1 VTTLH
6 VVVGL
11 PGAGK
16 TTLARRLEADLP
28 ALRLTP
34 DEWMVPLFGEP
45 EAGGKRDD
53 VEGLLI
59 GLALRSLAL
68 GVDVVLD
75 FGVWSRDERTCL
87 RHLAAFQGAETRL
100 HYLPVDPSEQWR
112 RLSARDESTSFRIER
127 ADMDRYAGFFE
138 LPSADELAGTDD
150 RPDDPDWTEWARR
163 RWHTLA
169 E

>member
-1 VTTLH
+1 MPTLH

-16 TTLARRLEADLP
+16 TTLARALEAELP

-45 EAGGKRDD
+45 EAGGKRDE

-59 GLALRSLAL
+59 RVALRGLGL

-87 RHLAAFQGAETRL
+87 RHLAADVGATTRL
-100 HYLPVDPSEQWR
+100 HYLPVEPEQQWQ
-112 RLSARDESTSFRIER
+112 RLSARADPMSFRIER
-127 ADMDRYAGFFE
+127 PAMDEYAVMFE
-138 LPSADELAGTDD
+138 APSAEELAGTDD
-150 RPDDPDWTEWARR
+150 RAEDPEWTAWSRK
-163 RWHTLA
+163 RWPTLA
-169 E
+169 G

>member
-1 VTTLH
+1 MATLH

-16 TTLARRLEADLP
+16 TTLARRLEADRP

-59 GLALRSLAL
+59 ALALRTVAL

-75 FGVWSRDERTCL
+75 FGVWSRHERTCL
-87 RHLAAFQGAETRL
+87 RHLAAGRGAETRL
-100 HYLPVDPSEQWR
+100 HYLPVEADEQWR
-112 RLSARDESTSFRIER
+112 RLSARNDATSFRIPR
-127 ADMDRYAGFFE
+127 ADMDHYATLFE
-138 LPSADELAGTDD
+138 VPSAEELAGDDD
-150 RPDDPDWTEWARR
+150 RPDDPDWAEWSRW